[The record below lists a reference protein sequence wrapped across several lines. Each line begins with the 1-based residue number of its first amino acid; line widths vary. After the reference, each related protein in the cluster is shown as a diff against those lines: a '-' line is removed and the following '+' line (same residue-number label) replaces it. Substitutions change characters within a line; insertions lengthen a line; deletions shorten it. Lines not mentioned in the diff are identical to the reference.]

1 MATYPTPISLFNIF
15 SDVRHQLVTGFRSF
29 PTAFAGATLFIGLFT
44 GNYAMLFFLVGL
56 LVVTP
61 FVNFVLGLLGTFSF
75 FSWLGTLL
83 PDSLKTPN
91 QSAICNLVLKDGQL
105 GEGATAPM
113 QFITDWT
120 AMAAFIF
127 AYLFSNAY
135 ALYGLPVE
143 YPANATADD
152 QAAYDEKAGLRK
164 SRAVISMLMIL
175 VIALVFFTIRL
186 FVSKCEGYIGMGFGL
201 ILYSLLG
208 VGWFYALNSSGQGR
222 LSDLFGVANRLLAP
236 TALTNQPYVCLPQ
249 ASTSTSTSS

>member
-1 MATYPTPISLFNIF
+1 MAAPISLFNIF
-15 SDVRHQLVTGFRSF
+15 SDVRHQLVSGFRSF
-29 PTAFAGATLFIGLFT
+29 PTAFAGALLFVGLFT

-56 LVVTP
+56 LVATP
-61 FVNFVLGLLGTFSF
+61 FLNFGINSVFPA
-75 FSWLGTLL
+75 SWG
-83 PDSLKTPN
+83 SPN
-91 QSAICNLVLKDGQL
+91 QSPICNLVLKDGQI

-120 AMAAFIF
+120 AMATFIF

-152 QAAYDEKAGLRK
+152 QAAYDDKAGLRK

-175 VIALVFFTIRL
+175 VIGLVFFTIRL
-186 FVSKCEGYIGMGFGL
+186 FVSKCEGYVGMSLGL
-201 ILYSLLG
+201 VLYSLLG